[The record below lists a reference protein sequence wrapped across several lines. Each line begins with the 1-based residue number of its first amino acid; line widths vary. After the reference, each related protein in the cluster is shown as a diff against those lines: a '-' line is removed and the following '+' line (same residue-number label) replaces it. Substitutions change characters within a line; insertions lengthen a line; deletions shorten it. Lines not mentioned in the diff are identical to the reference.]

1 MMRFI
6 SVISNSVHIAKKW
19 QSKVKHMKR
28 FFKTIAGVAMAAL
41 CLACSNE
48 PATTLSGLDPQNF
61 VGEKNGKAT
70 ALYTLKNAAG
80 MEVCVTNFGGRIVS
94 IMVPDKDGNMVD
106 VVLGFDNIQDYF
118 NKPSDFGA
126 SIGRYANRIAGG
138 KYTLDGETVQ
148 LMQNDGTN
156 CLHGG
161 PTGWQYQ
168 VYDAEQVDDQTIK
181 LTMVSP
187 DGDNGFPGTVT
198 AVVTY
203 KLTDD
208 NAIDIS
214 YSGTTDKPTVLS
226 MTNHSYFNLSGNHAA
241 EATDHVLYVASDV
254 FTPAD
259 EILIPTGEFVAV
271 EGTPMDFRTPK
282 VLSQDIDADYEQ
294 IKLGNG
300 FDHNWVLNTNGDI
313 NKICTTLSCPST
325 GIVLD
330 VYTDQPGI
338 QVYSGN
344 FLTGEVAGKHGT
356 LYPKRAAVCLETQLY
371 PNSPNMPEW
380 PSAFLRPGETYT
392 HRCIYKFS
400 VKQ

>member
-1 MMRFI
+1 MI
-6 SVISNSVHIAKKW
+6 E
-19 QSKVKHMKR
+19 QMKR
-28 FFKTIAGVAMAAL
+28 IFKTLAGVAMAAL
-41 CLACSNE
+41 CVSAC
-48 PATTLSGLDPQNF
+48 ADKQTLTLSGLDPQAF
-61 VGEKNGKAT
+61 VGEKGGKAT
-70 ALYTLKNAAG
+70 ALYTLKNANG

-94 IMVPDKDGNMVD
+94 VMVPDKDGNMVD
-106 VVLGFDNIQDYF
+106 VVLGFDNINDYMT
-118 NKPSDFGA
+118 KSSDFGA

-138 KYTLDGETVQ
+138 KFELDGQTVQ
-148 LMQNDGTN
+148 LAQNDGTN

-168 VYDAEQVDDQTIK
+168 VYEANQVDAQTIE

-214 YSGTTDKPTVLS
+214 YSGTTDKATVLS
-226 MTNHSYFNLSGNHAA
+226 MTNHSYFNLSGNHGQ
-241 EATDHVLYVASDV
+241 EATDHVLYVASDYI
-254 FTPAD
+254 TPAND
-259 EILIPTGEFVAV
+259 ILIPTGEFASVT
-271 EGTPMDFRTPK
+271 GTPMDFRTPK
-282 VLSQDIDADYEQ
+282 VIAKDIESDYEQ
-294 IKLGNG
+294 VVLGAG
-300 FDHNWVLNTNGDI
+300 FDHNWVLNTSGDI
-313 NKICTTLSCPST
+313 NKVCTTLSCPST

-338 QVYSGN
+338 QVYTGN

-356 LYPKRAAVCLETQLY
+356 YYPRRAAVCLETQLY
-371 PNSPNMPEW
+371 PDSPNKPEW
-380 PSAFLRPGETYT
+380 PSAFLRPGDTYT

-400 VKQ
+400 VAK

>member
-1 MMRFI
+1 MI
-6 SVISNSVHIAKKW
+6 E
-19 QSKVKHMKR
+19 QMKR
-28 FFKTIAGVAMAAL
+28 IFKTLAGVAMAAL
-41 CLACSNE
+41 CMSACTE
-48 PATTLSGLDPQNF
+48 KQTLTLSGLDPQAF
-61 VGEKNGKAT
+61 VGEKDGKAT
-70 ALYTLKNAAG
+70 ALYTLTNANG

-94 IMVPDKDGNMVD
+94 VMVPDKDGNMVD
-106 VVLGFDNIQDYF
+106 VVLGFDNINDYMTQA
-118 NKPSDFGA
+118 SDFGA

-138 KYTLDGETVQ
+138 KYEFEGETVQ
-148 LMQNDGTN
+148 LAQNDGTN

-168 VYDAEQVDDQTIK
+168 VYEANQVDAQTIE
-181 LTMVSP
+181 LTIVSP

-214 YSGTTDKPTVLS
+214 YSGTTDKATVLN
-226 MTNHSYFNLSGNHAA
+226 MTNHSYFNLSGKHDQ
-241 EATDHVLYVASDV
+241 EATDHVLYVASDMI
-254 FTPAD
+254 TPAND
-259 EILIPTGEFVAV
+259 ILIPTGEFASV

-282 VLSQDIDADYEQ
+282 VIAQDIESDYEQ
-294 IKLGNG
+294 VVLGAG
-300 FDHNWVLNTNGDI
+300 FDHNWVLTTAGDI
-313 NKICTTLSCPST
+313 TKVCTTLSCPSN
-325 GIVLD
+325 GVVLD

-338 QVYSGN
+338 QVYTGN

-356 LYPKRAAVCLETQLY
+356 YYPRRAAVCLETQLY

-392 HRCIYKFS
+392 HHCIYKFS
-400 VKQ
+400 VAK